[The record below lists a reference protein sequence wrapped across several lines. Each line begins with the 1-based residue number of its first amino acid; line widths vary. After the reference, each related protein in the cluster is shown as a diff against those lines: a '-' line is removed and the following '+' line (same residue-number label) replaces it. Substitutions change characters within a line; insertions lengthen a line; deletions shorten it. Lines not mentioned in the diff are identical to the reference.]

1 MYCRDCCPSSLVH
14 PGSTPRTSVPF
25 CKCFFQP
32 GQWLILQ
39 FAWALWVQRSSLALH
54 RFGSKRR
61 LWSPKGWACSPWAV
75 SSQTQDPSWALSRG
89 GGGRSANSPIPVD
102 SIAHPDQFS
111 CSLFRKPRRLGL
123 SDRGFSCEDAHTCW
137 RFLVRRGS
145 QQRTKA
151 GEGRIPDQ
159 CPSCHTQSPG
169 PALPA
174 LARQPFQRFHCP
186 EVEGVGRCTFPGL
199 PLLL

>member
-1 MYCRDCCPSSLVH
+1 MPGLCGYRGPHWRFIALAASAGYGAPKAGPVPHGQCPLRSRIL
-14 PGSTPRTSVPF
+14 PGPF
-25 CKCFFQP
+25 P
-32 GQWLILQ
+32 G
-39 FAWALWVQRSSLALH
+39 
-54 RFGSKRR
+54 G
-61 LWSPKGWACSPWAV
+61 
-75 SSQTQDPSWALSRG
+75 G

-111 CSLFRKPRRLGL
+111 CSLFRKPQCLDL

-169 PALPA
+169 PALTA